1 MNSFVSEPGAIPGFI
16 NCLTGVPENEMLE
29 NILRGTGNALII
41 RGISGMQ
48 NADILKLL

>member
-1 MNSFVSEPGAIPGFI
+1 MTISGLT
-16 NCLTGVPENEMLE
+16 NCLTGIPENEMLE
-29 NILRGTGNALII
+29 NILQGTGNALII